1 MGTAG
6 AIDRLEIKAAGLTFT
21 GRACGPHDGRRVLLL
36 HGFPQTS
43 WAWRDELWALAGAGY
58 RAVAPDLR
66 GYCPGARPSHESDY
80 ATGRLLD
87 DVWALAESIEMHT
100 FDLVGHDWGGLLAWL
115 AASREP
121 QRVRSLAVVSTPHP
135 LALQQVLRATDR
147 ANEND
152 RGVGGDGSG
161 DPDQAT
167 RAAATEAFRAA
178 DVPERLLLG
187 ADGSGSGLAEVLA
200 ESGLDEADAGVYV
213 QALTEPGAMTAAL
226 NWYRATERSALFG
239 LKPVTVPTLYV
250 WSTGDAGVER
260 AAAEATGACVVGR
273 YTFEVLEGV
282 SHWIPETAPERLSEL
297 LLRHLAST

>member
-1 MGTAG
+1 VGAAG
-6 AIDRLEIKAAGLTFT
+6 AIDRLEIEAAGLTFT
-21 GRACGPHDGRRVLLL
+21 GRACGPQQGRRVLLL

-43 WAWRDELWALAGAGY
+43 WAWRDELWALGAAGY

-66 GYCPGARPSHESDY
+66 GYCPGARPPDESDY
-80 ATGRLLD
+80 ATERLLA
-87 DVWALAESIEMHT
+87 DVWDLADSMEMAR

-115 AASREP
+115 AASRRPE
-121 QRVRSLAVVSTPHP
+121 RVRSLAVVSTPHP
-135 LALQQVLRATDR
+135 LALQQVLRGAS
-147 ANEND
+147 
-152 RGVGGDGSG
+152 DGSG
-161 DPDQAT
+161 DADQAA
-167 RAAATEAFRAA
+167 RASATYAFRDA

-187 ADGSGSGLAEVLA
+187 EDGSGSGLAKVLA
-200 ESGLDEADAGVYV
+200 ASGLDESDAGVYV
-213 QALTEPGAMTAAL
+213 QALTERGAMTAAL
-226 NWYRATERSALFG
+226 NWYRSMERSALFG

-250 WSTGDAGVER
+250 WSSDDTAVGR